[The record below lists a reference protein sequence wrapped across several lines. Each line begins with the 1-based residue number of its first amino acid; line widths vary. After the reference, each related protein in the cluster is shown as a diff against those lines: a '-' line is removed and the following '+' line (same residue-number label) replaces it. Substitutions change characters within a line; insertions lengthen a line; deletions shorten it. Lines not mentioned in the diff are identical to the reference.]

1 MSIALRLASR
11 ARFSLRSSV
20 VRAAAA
26 ASSTR
31 NASTTRFTKE
41 HEWARVEGGVATCG
55 VTDYA
60 QSALGDVGVRA
71 GRASARARAR
81 ALIRPSPPL
90 NCAGRRRRC
99 VRARARARFARCRG
113 PFPHRLPLPFAAR
126 VASQPRPFRRRRC
139 RRYRPQVVFVSLP
152 AVGAKVKKGEA
163 IAGVESV
170 KAASDVYA
178 PVSGTVTE
186 ANKAVTDSPA
196 IVNSGA
202 EGAAWFVKIK
212 VSDEKEL
219 AGMMDKAAYDK
230 HVAASK
236 H

>member
-1 MSIALRLASR
+1 MAFILNL
-11 ARFSLRSSV
+11 SLCYP
-20 VRAAAA
+20 AHCPQ
-26 ASSTR
+26 
-31 NASTTRFTKE
+31 F
-41 HEWARVEGGVATCG
+41 
-55 VTDYA
+55 
-60 QSALGDVGVRA
+60 
-71 GRASARARAR
+71 
-81 ALIRPSPPL
+81 PL
-90 NCAGRRRRC
+90 
-99 VRARARARFARCRG
+99 
-113 PFPHRLPLPFAAR
+113 
-126 VASQPRPFRRRRC
+126 
-139 RRYRPQVVFVSLP
+139 PQVVFVSLP

-186 ANKAVTDSPA
+186 ANKTVSDSPA
-196 IVNSGA
+196 TVNSAA
-202 EGAAWFVKIK
+202 ESSAWFVKIK